1 MYNSNSISF
10 IHPGPNKKHKLIHYE
25 YVRQITLLEYERIK
39 CYLQILCKLIQIP
52 FRRSLHIYH
61 MSHTQSITVQQD
73 SIFQTFIVLS
83 MLGSIQ
89 DILGKMA
96 QKERA
101 SERMELMAHPNAGW
115 EKETSSVAAPQRLIS
130 QI

>member
-1 MYNSNSISF
+1 
-10 IHPGPNKKHKLIHYE
+10 
-25 YVRQITLLEYERIK
+25 
-39 CYLQILCKLIQIP
+39 
-52 FRRSLHIYH
+52 
-61 MSHTQSITVQQD
+61 MSHTRSITVQQD

-83 MLGSIQ
+83 MPGSIQ